1 MGDTPSLTRGVR
13 RRDPR
18 GDNGTAGLERHVVQ
32 DSQEEER
39 LFQAMERAGPRR
51 EGTEEPGLWE
61 GEL

>member
-1 MGDTPSLTRGVR
+1 MR

-18 GDNGTAGLERHVVQ
+18 GDNGTAGLERRVVQ